1 MNDIADNPEIES
13 AERTGYGQGR
23 APTLVGCCGACNGEM
38 YGYDAVECGD
48 CGRIVH
54 LGCIVKCIQDD
65 CDHEG
70 CKKCMSYSEFFGEW
84 FDGDDC
90 EIARLKEYKTELD
103 KKMMEEDSR
112 YIKTSNAIAGL
123 LDEMH
128 KRRKE
133 LESE

>member
-1 MNDIADNPEIES
+1 MSDIADNPEIRS
-13 AERTGYGQGR
+13 AEQTGYGQGQ
-23 APTLVGCCGACNGEM
+23 APTLVGCCGSCNGEM
-38 YGYDAVECGD
+38 YGNDATGCGD
-48 CGRIVH
+48 CGRTVH
-54 LGCIVKCIQDD
+54 LGCTVKCIQ
-65 CDHEG
+65 CDHAG

-103 KKMMEEDSR
+103 NML
-112 YIKTSNAIAGL
+112 IAESERHTKAVNSIATD